1 LSFFCSAAEPAV
13 NNLLLP
19 RAIGD
24 VTDNL
29 MIVLG
34 DKREEWLGALAQFL
48 DKIWF
53 CGSAESSEIHLIN
66 RLDIFG

>member
-24 VTDNL
+24 VTDNP

-48 DKIWF
+48 DKICF
-53 CGSAESSEIHLIN
+53 CGSAEAAK
-66 RLDIFG
+66 FT